1 MGPIVIAHR
10 GGAGRHPENT
20 LPAFHWASHIC
31 RAPMIEMDVHATRD
45 GVPVILHDFTI
56 NRTTNGKGRIS
67 KLSHKE
73 IAGLKN
79 GLHYFKKW
87 GKDPTEEIR
96 IPTLE
101 DALKLCP
108 NVQLAIEV
116 KPASKKLVCEIV
128 ALVQKYN
135 AEDRCIIGSEFH
147 TVFQELEKNYPH
159 IRRFCSLQKI
169 LEILFDYSLNRKG
182 RLDPGCIASLPLS
195 SMGIKL
201 NSKAFID
208 YLHQRQIEVF
218 YWTVN
223 DIQTAEILAKRG
235 ADGIVT
241 DYPDILLGFFN
252 SKDN

>member
-1 MGPIVIAHR
+1 MRPIIIAHR

-20 LPAFHWASHIC
+20 LPAFHWASTVC
-31 RAPMIEMDVHATRD
+31 KAPMVEMDVHLTRD

-67 KLSHKE
+67 KLSHHE
-73 IAGLKN
+73 IAKFQN
-79 GLHYFKKW
+79 GLHYFKKC
-87 GKDPTEEIR
+87 GKEPAREIR

-108 NVQLAIEV
+108 DIQFAIEL
-116 KPASKKLVCEIV
+116 KPASKKLVHEVV
-128 ALVQKYN
+128 ALVKKYK

-147 TVFQELEKNYPH
+147 TVYQELEKNYPH
-159 IRRFCSLQKI
+159 IRRFCSLQKVLGI
-169 LEILFDYSLNRKG
+169 LSDFYFNRKEK
-182 RLDPGCIASLPLS
+182 LDPGCIASLPLS

-201 NSKAFID
+201 NTKTFID

-223 DIQTAEILAKRG
+223 DIQTAETLAKRG
-235 ADGIVT
+235 ADGLVT
-241 DYPDILLGFFN
+241 DYPDVLMSFFN
-252 SKDN
+252 LKN